1 MKGCGDV
8 GAEKARVCRK
18 GVALGKMEEEVH
30 INKGSRELE
39 QQTDPM
45 WLLSK

>member
-8 GAEKARVCRK
+8 GEAEKARVCRK

-30 INKGSRELE
+30 INKGS
-39 QQTDPM
+39 
-45 WLLSK
+45 

>member
-1 MKGCGDV
+1 MKGCGAV
-8 GAEKARVCRK
+8 GAEKVRVCRK
-18 GVALGKMEEEVH
+18 GVALGEMEEEVH

-39 QQTDPM
+39 QQTDPR